1 MLGKEAVQRAR
12 REGASQLR
20 LETNS
25 KLIPALRLY
34 EKLGFT
40 EIPTTKPAY
49 ERVDVQM
56 TLQL

>member
-1 MLGKEAVQRAR
+1 MPPLSLPAR
-12 REGASQLR
+12 PARPR
-20 LETNS
+20 
-25 KLIPALRLY
+25 PALRLY
-34 EKLGFT
+34 ATLGFT